1 MRRRN
6 GKLSHRGHSMAYSA
20 RIRAG
25 YLTLANS
32 ILNLGLATSAIKRT
46 RAESYVF
53 EVQACY
59 IPNYDRF

>member
-1 MRRRN
+1 
-6 GKLSHRGHSMAYSA
+6 MAYSA

-25 YLTLANS
+25 YLIPANA
-32 ILNLGLATSAIKRT
+32 ILNHGLATSAIKRT
-46 RAESYVF
+46 QAENYVF